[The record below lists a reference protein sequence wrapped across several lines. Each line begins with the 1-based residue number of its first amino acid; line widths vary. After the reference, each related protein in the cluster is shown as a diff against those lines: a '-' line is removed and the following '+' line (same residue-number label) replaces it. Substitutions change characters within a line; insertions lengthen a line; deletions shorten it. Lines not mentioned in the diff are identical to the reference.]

1 LESRRVIVAHVIQE
15 EQMMRTTV
23 QIRNYPVGDVVF
35 NASRQVWLA
44 SLGAAVVAREW
55 AQGEAGNV
63 FKNLVKE
70 GTAVESRTI
79 RLVGD
84 RLEGSF
90 TKANTMWRH
99 ARHTVSAQVKKA
111 ADTTVTL
118 VQNNLP
124 KSLPKVTLPAMLTPA
139 ARAKAPAKKRATA
152 AKRSTKARAAK
163 VGKRGA
169 RARKGA
175 TK

>member
-1 LESRRVIVAHVIQE
+1 
-15 EQMMRTTV
+15 MRTT
-23 QIRNYPVGDVVF
+23 IETRFTPVSDVVM

-44 SLGAAVVAREW
+44 SLGAAVVTREW

-63 FKNLVKE
+63 FRTLVKE

-90 TKANTMWRH
+90 AVANTFWKQ
-99 ARHTVSAQVKKA
+99 ARTTVQASVKQA
-111 ADTTVTL
+111 ADTAVTL
-118 VQNNLP
+118 VQSNLP

-139 ARAKAPAKKRATA
+139 TRAKAAKRVKRTVKAKRATA
-152 AKRSTKARAAK
+152 TRTPKVAKRVKRAAK
-163 VGKRGA
+163 SA
-169 RARKGA
+169 TRK
-175 TK
+175 